1 MCPCAVE
8 RAVPCAPSIVN
19 FLGHTPRSGRGP
31 SAETPAHPRDARA
44 AARGSRSLA
53 PGEPLAVARSAALPA
68 DRGEDA
74 ATCEPSEHSNLFTGV
89 ILMAVINTLKRLQTL
104 HSR

>member
-1 MCPCAVE
+1 MPRPRRTRVM
-8 RAVPCAPSIVN
+8 PAPPREALARS
-19 FLGHTPRSGRGP
+19 PPASRSRSG
-31 SAETPAHPRDARA
+31 A
-44 AARGSRSLA
+44 L
-53 PGEPLAVARSAALPA
+53 ALPA

-104 HSR
+104 HSL

>member
-53 PGEPLAVARSAALPA
+53 PGEPLAARPSPPTV
-68 DRGEDA
+68 REDA

-104 HSR
+104 HSL